1 MKRTQNRRDFL
12 KSTAAIGVGAWI
24 VGPNGALA
32 ARSAN
37 EAINIAS
44 IGVGGKGFS
53 DCEQAAHHG
62 NMVAICDID
71 DNSLNALSSKAKS
84 ADFSKARK
92 FNDFRRMLEDMEKE
106 IDAVTVS
113 TADHTHAVASMMA
126 IKMKKHVYCQKPLT
140 HTVFEARALREAARK
155 YGVCT
160 QMGNQGTALDGFRT
174 SIEVLRAGAIGPVRE
189 VHVWTD
195 RCGRYWKQAP
205 DVVARPSDSP
215 AVPPNVHW
223 DLFLG
228 PAPERPY
235 SPLYHP
241 FAWRGWRDFGT
252 GALGD
257 MACHTANMAFMAL
270 KLGYPSSVVSENS
283 EVNPETYQQWATI
296 TFEFPARE
304 NMPPVKLV
312 WWEGMRDGKR
322 NLPPA
327 DLMFGEKP
335 SDSGSLLIGDKGTL
349 LAAHD
354 YGEAYKL
361 LPEKDFEGF
370 KEPEPYLPRHGKRNH
385 DDHQKKEW
393 IAACKEGKPELAL
406 ANFDYAGMLTETIL
420 LGNVAIEAGKKIEWD
435 GPNLRVTN
443 APEAQQYVH
452 REYRKGWTL

>member
-1 MKRTQNRRDFL
+1 MHSQTSRRDFL
-12 KSTAAIGVGAWI
+12 KATAAIGAGAWI
-24 VGPNGALA
+24 VGPDAALA

-44 IGVGGKGFS
+44 IGVGGKGSS
-53 DCEQAAHHG
+53 DCNHAANHG

-71 DNSLNALSSKAKS
+71 DKPLNAKAEK
-84 ADFSKARK
+84 FSKARK
-92 FNDFRRMLEDMEKE
+92 FNDFRRMLEEMEKE

-195 RCGRYWKQAP
+195 RCGGYWKQAP
-205 DVVARPSDSP
+205 DIVARPTDTP
-215 AVPPNVHW
+215 AVPANVHW

-327 DLMFGEKP
+327 DLLYGEKP
-335 SDSGSLLIGDKGTL
+335 SNSGSLMIGDKGTL

-354 YGEAYKL
+354 YGAAYKL
-361 LPEKDFEGF
+361 LPATNFEGY
-370 KEPEPYLPRHGKRNH
+370 KEPEPYLPRNGKGDQ
-385 DDHQKKEW
+385 DDQQKREW
-393 IAACKEGKPELAL
+393 IAACKAEKPELAL
-406 ANFDYAGMLTETIL
+406 ANFDYAGMLTEAML
-420 LGNVAIEAGKKIEWD
+420 LGNVAIQAGKKIEWD
-435 GPNLRVTN
+435 GPNLRITN
-443 APEAQQYVH
+443 APEAQKFIH
-452 REYRKGWTL
+452 CEYRKGWTL

>member
-1 MKRTQNRRDFL
+1 MKSTQNRRDFL

-24 VGPNGALA
+24 VGPNLELA

-37 EAINIAS
+37 DAINIAS
-44 IGVGGKGFS
+44 IGVGGKGSS
-53 DCEQAAHHG
+53 DCDQAAHHG

-71 DNSLNALSSKAKS
+71 DTRLNSKAEK
-84 ADFSKARK
+84 FPTARK

-113 TADHTHAVASMMA
+113 TADHTHAAASMMA

-205 DVVARPSDSP
+205 DLVARPTDTP
-215 AVPPNVHW
+215 ALPANVHW

-270 KLGYPSSVVSENS
+270 KLGSPSSVVSENS

-304 NMPPVKLV
+304 NIPPVKLV
-312 WWEGMRDGKR
+312 WWEGIRDGKR

-327 DLMFGEKP
+327 ELMYGEKP

-361 LPEKDFEGF
+361 LPAKDFEGF
-370 KEPEPYLPRHGKRNH
+370 KEPEPYLPRHGKGDH

-393 IAACKEGKPELAL
+393 IAACKEGKFELAL
-406 ANFDYAGMLTETIL
+406 ANFDYAGMLTEAIL
-420 LGNVAIEAGKKIEWD
+420 LGNVAIQAGKKIEWD

>member
-1 MKRTQNRRDFL
+1 MNPQTNRREFI
-12 KSTAAIGVGAWI
+12 KAASAVGVGAWI
-24 VGPNGALA
+24 VGPNLALA
-32 ARSAN
+32 ARSPN

-44 IGVGGKGFS
+44 IGVGGKGSS
-53 DCEQAAHHG
+53 DCDQAANHG
-62 NMVAICDID
+62 NMVALCDID
-71 DNSLNALSSKAKS
+71 DNPLNAKAEK
-84 ADFSKARK
+84 FPMARK

-113 TADHTHAVASMMA
+113 TADHTHAVAAMMA
-126 IKMKKHVYCQKPLT
+126 IKLKKHVYCQKPLT
-140 HTVFEARALREAARK
+140 YSVFEARALREAARK

-195 RCGRYWKQAP
+195 RCGGYWKQAP
-205 DVVARPSDSP
+205 DIVARPTDTP
-215 AVPPNVHW
+215 EVPPHVNW

-228 PAPERPY
+228 PAAERPY
-235 SPLYHP
+235 NPAYHP
-241 FAWRGWRDFGT
+241 FKWRGWRDFGT

-296 TFEFPARE
+296 TFTFPARE

-312 WWEGMRDGKR
+312 WWEGVRDGKR
-322 NLPPA
+322 NLPPSE
-327 DLMFGEKP
+327 LMYGEKP
-335 SDSGSLLIGDKGTL
+335 SNSGSLLIGDKGTL
-349 LAAHD
+349 LSSHD

-361 LPEKDFEGF
+361 LPAENFEGY
-370 KEPEPYLPRHGKRNH
+370 KEPEKYLPRHESEKKADH
-385 DDHQKKEW
+385 DNNQKKEW
-393 IAACKEGKPELAL
+393 IAACKANRPELAL
-406 ANFDYAGMLTETIL
+406 ANFDYAGLLTEAIL
-420 LGNVAIEAGKKIEWD
+420 LGNVAIRAGRKIEWD

-443 APEAQQYVH
+443 APEAQEFVH